1 MCKKFVILPPDEMQ
15 QVLEGLEQGLP
26 FARDIDALD
35 HAQIAYPGCTVPV
48 IVPQGG
54 KLQLRE
60 LCWGFPADWQ
70 KSRVFNTRIE
80 TALGP
85 NPGMWRLPITGG
97 RCIVATGGFFESH
110 QSETRPCSRS
120 GKPIKVQYRF
130 EDPEGYP
137 LLLAAVA
144 SDDYFSVVTT
154 APNASVASVHDR
166 MPLVLRQA
174 EVARWLGQ
182 DYGTLADRSVVQ
194 LAAQPEDA
202 GVSASPSGSRG
213 VQESLF

>member
-15 QVLEGLEQGLP
+15 QVLEGLEQDLP
-26 FARDIDALD
+26 LARDIDALE
-35 HAQIAYPGCTVPV
+35 HAQIAYPGSIVPV

-54 KLQLRE
+54 SLQLRE

-70 KSRVFNTRIE
+70 KGRVFNTRIE

-85 NPGMWRLPITGG
+85 NPGMWHLPITEG

-110 QSETRPCSRS
+110 QSETRTSPRS
-120 GKPIKVQYRF
+120 GKPIKIQYRF

-144 SDDYFSVVTT
+144 SDDCFSVVTT

-182 DYGTLADRSVVQ
+182 DYGTLADRSAVQ

-202 GVSASPSGSRG
+202 DASASPSGSRG